1 MNSRRT
7 FIKTSGLAATSL
19 MLLPNVMRAG
29 FFNETKEPDFTLS
42 RFRQVHL
49 DFHNSEFITDIAQNF
64 DAEEFAATLKKAQ
77 VNSVTVFGRCHHGYI
92 YHNSTKFADRI
103 HPHLKRNL
111 LKEQIE
117 SCHKAG
123 IRTPIYLT
131 VQWDHLTARQHPEW
145 LMRDEQGAPIAS
157 GDTNRFHPGFYNHL
171 CVLTPYRDF
180 LKNYVADL
188 FEQVPV
194 DGLFFDIH
202 HILPNANEYCIAAML
217 KKGMDPSSEMVRYT
231 FYKQVMEEF
240 KADMTA
246 FVRKLDK
253 SCSIFY
259 NGGHVG
265 PPIKP
270 TFTSNTHLELES
282 LPSGGWGYLHFP
294 LTARYARN
302 FDKDIM
308 GMTGKFHTSWGDF
321 HSLKN
326 RAALEFE
333 TSMMLALNARCSIGD
348 QLHPTGQLEKAT
360 YDLIGFAYK
369 QIAEKEAWCDGAKAL
384 TEVGVFSTEEFAS
397 PNTRQPEAMLGA
409 IRMLQEGAVQFDV
422 IDTDA
427 EIGKYKVLI
436 LPDNVVVNEA
446 FKLKLKKYIK
456 DGGAMI
462 ISYKSGLSP
471 NNAFALDEQGVALIG
486 DAPYSPDYLKA
497 TSEIG
502 NGIPDTELVMY
513 ERGVEVKA
521 LSGATILAKVN
532 RPYFNR
538 EWDHFSS
545 HKHTPSAGISVYP
558 GIVKNG
564 NVIYFMHPIFTQ
576 YAKNAPRWCKQFV
589 LNALKMVHPGP
600 MVQHDGPSSLVVTL
614 NEQPAKKRVVLHL
627 LHYIPER
634 RGAAFD
640 IVEDIIPLYNL
651 SISIN
656 PGRIL
661 KKAKLVPQQEALPIK
676 MDGNRLVIL
685 VPKLNGHQMIEIEL
699 SGTAKNFTATVMD
712 QQ

>member
-1 MNSRRT
+1 MNSRRD
-7 FIKTSGLAATSL
+7 FIKTSGLAASAF
-19 MLLPNVMRAG
+19 MLSPKVMHAA
-29 FFNETKEPDFTLS
+29 FLNENKELNFTLS

-49 DFHNSEFITDIAQNF
+49 DFHNSEFITDIARDF
-64 DAEEFAATLKKAQ
+64 DADEFAATLKKAQ
-77 VNSVTVFGRCHHGYI
+77 VNSVTLFGRCHHGYI
-92 YHNSTKFADRI
+92 YHNSKKFADRI

-111 LKEQIE
+111 LQEQIE

-145 LMRDEQGAPIAS
+145 LMRDEQGAPIGS

-180 LKNYVADL
+180 LKSYIADL

-202 HILPNANEYCIAAML
+202 HILPNANEYCITAMVKSGL
-217 KKGMDPSSEMVRYT
+217 DPSSESVRYI

-246 FVRKLDK
+246 FVRTLDT

-265 PPIKP
+265 PQIRS

-302 FDKDIM
+302 FNMDIM

-326 RAALEFE
+326 SAALEFE

-348 QLHPTGQLEKAT
+348 QLHPKGQLEKAT

-369 QIAEKEAWCDGAKAL
+369 QIAEKEAWCDGANAL
-384 TEVGVFSTEEFAS
+384 AEVGVFSTEEFAR

-409 IRMLQEGAVQFDV
+409 VRMLQEGAVQFDV
-422 IDTDA
+422 IDTATD
-427 EIGKYKVLI
+427 ISKYKVLI
-436 LPDNVVVNEA
+436 LPDNVTINEV

-462 ISYKSGLSP
+462 ISYKSGLSS
-471 NNAFALDEQGVALIG
+471 NNAFALDEMGVTLVG
-486 DAPYSPDYLKA
+486 DAPYSPDYLQG

-521 LSGATILAKVN
+521 LGGATILAKVN

-538 EWDHFSS
+538 EGDHFSS
-545 HKHTPSAGISVYP
+545 HKHTPSAGISDYP

-564 NVIYFMHPIFTQ
+564 NLIYFMHPIFTQ
-576 YAKNAPRWCKQFV
+576 YAKNAPHWCKKFV
-589 LNALKMVHPGP
+589 LNALKMLLPIP
-600 MVQHDGPSSLVVTL
+600 MVEHNGPSSVVITL
-614 NEQPAKKRVVLHL
+614 NEQQAKKRVVLHL

-634 RGAAFD
+634 RGTAFD

-651 SISIN
+651 NITLNS
-656 PGRIL
+656 GRTL
-661 KKAKLVPQQEALPIK
+661 TKAKLVPQQEELPIK
-676 MDGNRLVIL
+676 MDGNRIEIS
-685 VPKLNGHQMIEIEL
+685 VPKLNGHQMIEL
-699 SGTAKNFTATVMD
+699 S
-712 QQ
+712 